1 MMWTR
6 SVVFILL
13 LLCALKAD
21 LAGAEELLSLK
32 KATFDMDPCW
42 GDFQNHLNV
51 TFPPRVLQDF
61 GYRTTNLA
69 GKAPGEMGG
78 YIQSS
83 VRPAHYAKQIEPLSM
98 DTPLSF
104 SGSFALMEGRAIM
117 SYHTLCETFIGFFN
131 SAEQGYRPKNFM
143 GFRLMG
149 TNEPDGVRVE
159 VTYTTRKRSAGGTLL
174 EKGGSLP
181 KTGLVKEM
189 DGSKMLRIAPDG
201 QRHEWTWTYN
211 PKGKENDGEIVFTL
225 DGVQWMIKVL
235 KAHQEAGAEF
245 NRFGIFNEQLPGRAM
260 VVYFDDMSINGRA
273 EEFSKDP
280 GWEGVGN
287 HEYFDDPVL
296 YGSND
301 FGFSATHYAGGQ
313 PGEIGGRLWRVDK
326 GESHLKGWY
335 GVDTGN
341 LTLNDTLEAHGKIAF
356 RRFCIDSGMHIGFF
370 NSKEQGWPPR
380 NFVGVNVDS
389 LSRVGLLFMPMYGT
403 REGAWNIGDGELSP
417 CFVDDG
423 NPLEFS
429 IVYDPQAEQGLGA
442 LTVRLGDQTTALP
455 LKPGEKEQGAAMNR
469 FGIFN
474 MQDNNGKYCEVY
486 IDDIEYTSR

>member
-1 MMWTR
+1 MWTR
-6 SVVFILL
+6 CVVHISILL
-13 LLCALKAD
+13 SIITAG
-21 LAGAEELLSLK
+21 LAGAEEPLSLK
-32 KATFDMDPCW
+32 KVTFETDPGW
-42 GDFQNHLNV
+42 VGFQNHLNV
-51 TFPPRVLQDF
+51 TFPPRLLQDF

-83 VRPAHYAKQIEPLSM
+83 VRPAYYAKQIDPLSM

-104 SGSFALMEGRAIM
+104 SGSFVLMEGRAIM

-131 SAEQGYRPKNFM
+131 SSEQGYRPKNFM

-181 KTGLVKEM
+181 KTGLIKEM

-201 QRHEWTWTYN
+201 QRHEWTYTYN
-211 PKGKENDGEIVFTL
+211 PEGKENEGEIVFTL
-225 DGVQWMIKVL
+225 DGIQWMIKVL
-235 KAHQEAGAEF
+235 KEHQEAGAEF
-245 NRFGIFNEQLPGRAM
+245 DRFGIFNEQLPGRAM
-260 VVYFDDMSINGRA
+260 VVYFDDVSINGQG
-273 EEFSKDP
+273 EDFSKDP

-301 FGFSATHYAGGQ
+301 FGFSTTHYAGEK
-313 PGEIGGRLWRVDK
+313 PGEIGGRLWRVDQ

-341 LTLNDTLEAHGKIAF
+341 LTLNDPLEAHGKISF

-389 LSRVGLLFMPMYGT
+389 LSRVGLLFFPMYGT
-403 REGAWNIGDGELSP
+403 KDGTWDMGNEVNSP
-417 CFVDDG
+417 RFVDDG
-423 NPLEFS
+423 APLDWS
-429 IVYDPQAEQGLGA
+429 IIYDPEAAQELGA
-442 LTVRLGDQTTALP
+442 VTITLGTQTATLP
-455 LKPGEKEQGAAMNR
+455 LKAGAREQGASMDR

-486 IDDIEYTSR
+486 LDDIEYTSR